1 METRWN
7 EDDLGS
13 ACFAWQEKLR
23 NTIARPQELYP
34 STKRV
39 QFNCYDISR
48 MCCSLKNMSHLL
60 AELTALTHYKYMSIT
75 VTINVLYDTVL
86 GEGSFLVD

>member
-39 QFNCYDISR
+39 QFNCHDICR

-60 AELTALTHYKYMSIT
+60 AELTTLTHYKYMSIT

>member
-39 QFNCYDISR
+39 QFNCHDICR

-75 VTINVLYDTVL
+75 GTINVLYDTVL